1 MVTWYS
7 TISHLPLAVSVVLN
21 LSNKYPGIFF
31 TFFSGSAQHTLLPSC
46 LLVVKFFL
54 LTSNVSLLASAFVF
68 QEDGT
73 YQTRGIDMAVT
84 QERVILLDTQVRFMC
99 KCNAAE
105 MSCLFF
111 HLWTGQHSIWIW
123 QGGMIIFLH
132 NWFSTS
138 TCTAHVICSFIAA
151 FCLFSLFCFL
161 RCSVIAFLV
170 WS

>member
-1 MVTWYS
+1 M
-7 TISHLPLAVSVVLN
+7 
-21 LSNKYPGIFF
+21 
-31 TFFSGSAQHTLLPSC
+31 
-46 LLVVKFFL
+46 LVFFL
-54 LTSNVSLLASAFVF
+54 HSFEVQHSILSFLSVFSLSDFFVDLECIIILLASAFVF

-105 MSCLFF
+105 VSCLFF

>member
-1 MVTWYS
+1 MWSLNGQGIREYEHYKIQLNQKKVCPLIFINS
-7 TISHLPLAVSVVLN
+7 FSQFHKLPC
-21 LSNKYPGIFF
+21 
-31 TFFSGSAQHTLLPSC
+31 LLPDTM
-46 LLVVKFFL
+46 LW
-54 LTSNVSLLASAFVF
+54 NVSLLASAFVF

-123 QGGMIIFLH
+123 QGGMIAFLH
-132 NWFSTS
+132 NWFFTS
-138 TCTAHVICSFIAA
+138 TCTALVICSFIAA

-161 RCSVIAFLV
+161 RCSVIAFLI

>member
-1 MVTWYS
+1 MATWYS
-7 TISHLPLAVSVVLN
+7 TISYLPFAVSVILN
-21 LSNKYPGIFF
+21 LSNKYAGIFF
-31 TFFSGSAQHTLLPSC
+31 YILLRFSTAYSPSFLSSLC
-46 LLVVKFFL
+46 QIFL

-123 QGGMIIFLH
+123 QGGMIAFLH
-132 NWFSTS
+132 NWFFTS
-138 TCTAHVICSFIAA
+138 ACTAHVICSFIAA

>member
-1 MVTWYS
+1 MATWYS
-7 TISHLPLAVSVVLN
+7 TISYLPFAVSVILN
-21 LSNKYPGIFF
+21 LSNKYAGIFF
-31 TFFSGSAQHTLLPSC
+31 TFFWGSAQHTLLPSR
-46 LLVVKFFL
+46 LLFVRFFL

-123 QGGMIIFLH
+123 QGTYVG
-132 NWFSTS
+132 W
-138 TCTAHVICSFIAA
+138 
-151 FCLFSLFCFL
+151 
-161 RCSVIAFLV
+161 
-170 WS
+170 